1 MSRSK
6 FNHVNASIMKLDSDT
21 YEKLYYTLND
31 IKEAIDQRH
40 NTKASTLCN
49 VLIEEVRYA
58 DVM

>member
-1 MSRSK
+1 
-6 FNHVNASIMKLDSDT
+6 MKLDSGT

-31 IKEAIDQRH
+31 IKEAIDQGH
-40 NTKASTLCN
+40 NIKASSLCD